1 MEVEKRLVKANFS
14 VNRNMLNF
22 HVNCLIF
29 SALKEFHETF
39 KHFEFSK
46 ETAERD
52 RGREGALLRQ
62 RWGERPDAGPA
73 VKPAAGSR
81 FRACFKLKTSVA

>member
-29 SALKEFHETF
+29 SALKEFHDTF
-39 KHFEFSK
+39 KQFEFSNVKMDK
-46 ETAERD
+46 EFC
-52 RGREGALLRQ
+52 
-62 RWGERPDAGPA
+62 P
-73 VKPAAGSR
+73 
-81 FRACFKLKTSVA
+81 